1 MLLLAITLAAV
12 EAVLGVRL
20 WAQLTGDPMGA
31 PVLAALYEFSTTL
44 VEPFRPAET
53 TTPVRERGLLEFATL
68 VAMEAYLLIAAL
80 GALTL
85 LLLRFATRALLRR
98 TAAQPR

>member
-1 MLLLAITLAAV
+1 M
-12 EAVLGVRL
+12 
-20 WAQLTGDPMGA
+20 
-31 PVLAALYEFSTTL
+31 YELSSTL
-44 VEPFRPAET
+44 VEPFRPAES